1 MNVLLVIKMLT
12 VTIALTSERVA
23 ADARLAE
30 NIAEST
36 RLLVAAQEYL
46 MDNGMGGLAES
57 VRIVGREAE
66 VHGAHQ
72 GAQFP
77 VCGYDASGLVRYHC

>member
-46 MDNGMGGLAES
+46 MDNGMGG
-57 VRIVGREAE
+57 
-66 VHGAHQ
+66 
-72 GAQFP
+72 
-77 VCGYDASGLVRYHC
+77 